1 MNNTTKKTAFGIAGV
16 AAAALLTIGMAT
28 PAMASSNDSHTANGT
43 ATQTRLLGD
52 VTGALGGT
60 DVDGNGIGLS
70 NFLRGANLGGSASN
84 SSPVVLAPQVGVG
97 DVASGGVLNGSA
109 VASDNDVAAPIAS
122 GNTTPVASGNDVPV
136 ANGSGNTTVSPD
148 VTGNDV
154 TGNSAT
160 SSVSD
165 LADVDSILRGVGSS
179 VDLNSIL
186 GR

>member
-16 AAAALLTIGMAT
+16 AAAALLTIGMAA
-28 PAMASSNDSHTANGT
+28 PAMASSTDSHSANGT

-52 VTGALGGT
+52 VTGALGGANGT

-70 NFLRGANLGGSASN
+70 NFLRGGILGGSASN

-109 VASDNDVAAPIAS
+109 VASGNDIAA
-122 GNTTPVASGNDVPV
+122 PVASGNDVPV
-136 ANGSGNTTVSPD
+136 ANGSGNTTVIPE
-148 VTGNDV
+148 VTGAEV
-154 TGNSAT
+154 TGTDAT
-160 SSVSD
+160 GSVSD
-165 LADVDSILRGVGSS
+165 LANVDSILEGVGSS
-179 VDLNSIL
+179 VDLDSIL